1 MPHILS
7 YERPAEQWHDALP
20 LGNGRLGAMVFGNA
34 EHERFALNEDSL
46 WSGYWRERNNPLALS
61 ALSDIRSAIRKGD
74 PVKARELCEKAFYG
88 CDSQQREYE
97 PLGDLRIDMPGSVS
111 GLCHE
116 LDLSTA
122 EDTVSFIR
130 DGYRIRRCSF
140 ISCPDQLMV
149 IELFSD
155 RAGGL
160 DFTACLGGREER
172 YDENR
177 AYDDKTLIFRG
188 SEGIP
193 FVCAAAIES
202 DGECGTEANRLYCH
216 AASHACICLAA
227 QTAFRGGD
235 YVNLA
240 LLQLRRGM
248 RLGAEALRRRHRA
261 DYSALYERSALS
273 LGAECEGITTD
284 ALLQKLRE
292 GNEEAFKALSE
303 LYFNFSRYLCIAG
316 SREGTLPLNLQGI
329 WNADMRPAW
338 GSKYTININAE
349 MNYWGAEVQNLSEC
363 HTPLFDQIERMRE
376 HGRETAKKM
385 YGCRGMTAHHNTDI
399 WGDTAPQDHWLPATL
414 WPMGLAWL
422 CTHLWEHYL
431 FTQDKAFLE
440 EKFDTMLEAA
450 VFFLDFLMENEK
462 GQLVT
467 CPSLSP
473 ENTYRTKSGES
484 GNLCEGPSMDSQILH
499 TLFGALLEAGEII
512 PTDERQQK
520 LLREIAA
527 VKERLPQPEVGQYGQ
542 IMEWAEDYEE
552 IEPGHRHISHLY
564 GLYPAHLIR
573 YEDETLR
580 TAACRTLE
588 RRLSHGG
595 GHTGWSRAWIINM
608 WARLRESKEVEEN
621 LKALLSHSTADSL
634 LDMHPPFQ
642 IDGNFGGGAGICEAL
657 LQSMEG
663 ELRFLPA
670 LPPSW
675 KNGSFRG
682 LRGRGGFEAD
692 LTWKDG
698 KACRAVVRS
707 LAGCELRIQSEL
719 PLTINGKSCQPR
731 DGLICLPYVSG
742 EEFVIDFPGM

>member
-61 ALSDIRSAIRKGD
+61 ALEDIRSAIRNGD
-74 PVKARELCEKAFYG
+74 PAEAQKICEKAFYG
-88 CDSQQREYE
+88 CDSQQRHYE
-97 PLGDLRIDMPGSVS
+97 PLGDLRIDMPGEVS
-111 GLCHE
+111 DYRHE
-116 LDLSTA
+116 LDLSVA
-122 EDTVSFIR
+122 EDTVSFYR
-130 DGYRIRRCSF
+130 DGNRILRKSF
-140 ISCPDQLMV
+140 ISFPDALMV
-149 IELFSD
+149 VELIPEKKG
-155 RAGGL
+155 AL
-160 DFTACLGGREER
+160 DFTAYLGGREER

-177 AYDDKTLIFRG
+177 AYDEKTILFGG
-188 SEGIP
+188 SAGIP
-193 FVCAAAIES
+193 FVCVAAIEA
-202 DGECGTEANRLYCH
+202 DGECGTEANRLYCRG
-216 AASHACICLAA
+216 ASRACIFLAA
-227 QTAFRGGD
+227 QTAFRGSD
-235 YVNLA
+235 YKNRA
-240 LLQLRRGM
+240 LCELHRGM
-248 RLGAEALRRRHRA
+248 RLGADALRRRHRA
-261 DYSALYERSALS
+261 DHSALYGRAALS
-273 LGAECEGITTD
+273 LGAECDGLTTD
-284 ALLQKLRE
+284 ALLEKVRE
-292 GNEEAFKALSE
+292 GDEEAFAALSE

-316 SREGTLPLNLQGI
+316 SREGSLPLNLQGI

-338 GSKYTININAE
+338 GSKYTVNINAE

-363 HTPLFDQIERMRE
+363 HRPLFDLIERMRE
-376 HGRETAKKM
+376 HGRETARKM
-385 YGCRGMTAHHNTDI
+385 YGCRGAVCHHNTDI
-399 WGDTAPQDHWLPATL
+399 WGDTAPQDYWLPATL

-440 EKFDTMLEAA
+440 ESFDTMLEAA
-450 VFFLDFLMENEK
+450 EFFLDFLTENEK

-499 TLFGALLEAGEII
+499 TLFGALLEADSII
-512 PTDERQQK
+512 STDVRQQK
-520 LLREIAA
+520 LLEEIAK
-527 VKERLPQPEVGQYGQ
+527 VKERLPRPEVGQYGQ

-552 IEPGHRHISHLY
+552 TEPGHRHISHLY

-573 YEDETLR
+573 YEDDILR
-580 TAACRTLE
+580 KAARTTLE

-608 WARLRESKEVEEN
+608 WARLKEGEEVEKN
-621 LKALLSHSTADSL
+621 LKALFSHSTADSL

-682 LRGRGGFEAD
+682 LRARGGFEAE
-692 LTWKDG
+692 LSWKDG
-698 KACRAVVRS
+698 KAQRAVVRS
-707 LAGCELRIQSEL
+707 LAGNELRIRSEV
-719 PLTINGKSCQPR
+719 PLTVNGISCIPE
-731 DGLICLPYVSG
+731 DGLIRRPSDKG
-742 EEFVIDFPGM
+742 EEFVIGF